1 MDSSDHVHD
10 DESSPHHSTEAP
22 VKKPNFVIQVKQ
34 PTLYLAQK
42 IRISDG
48 KQSEN
53 KTYTTVGVS
62 GIALSKDFLRNILFK
77 ASEAPANSNE
87 LDCKNFKHN
96 LLCYLVD
103 TSGYILASNQDERVP
118 VGDFFGV
125 ADPQLMK
132 HLLKKNFFH
141 SKKEFNYQALCPTDI
156 NCTTDGAADLPKLFL
171 VTIFHSLGKISREN
185 AILPKFTQN

>member
-1 MDSSDHVHD
+1 M
-10 DESSPHHSTEAP
+10 
-22 VKKPNFVIQVKQ
+22 
-34 PTLYLAQK
+34 
-42 IRISDG
+42 G
-48 KQSEN
+48 
-53 KTYTTVGVS
+53 
-62 GIALSKDFLRNILFK
+62 
-77 ASEAPANSNE
+77 SNE